1 MIEEVKH
8 HRFLIFILAL
18 VGLTAV
24 LFSAG
29 NFESNE
35 VSRLEEVRFGKM
47 ERVLAALPL
56 DAKAVAVYNLSRS
69 REIFVRNADV
79 PMPLA
84 SLAKTMTVLTALHAL
99 GTEASVAVSLDAI
112 LQSGDYG
119 FRAGEVWKAGELAKV
134 TLLVSSNDGA
144 YPLAE
149 PPRQTPEHPLADQ
162 RAIQAPFRKYAIFG

>member
-1 MIEEVKH
+1 MIEEAKH
-8 HRFLIFILAL
+8 HRFLIFVLAL

-29 NFESNE
+29 NFKSNE
-35 VSRLEEVRFGKM
+35 ASRLEEVWFGKM

-99 GTEASVAVSLDAI
+99 GTE
-112 LQSGDYG
+112 
-119 FRAGEVWKAGELAKV
+119 
-134 TLLVSSNDGA
+134 
-144 YPLAE
+144 
-149 PPRQTPEHPLADQ
+149 
-162 RAIQAPFRKYAIFG
+162 